1 MNKVILIGNLT
12 REPETTKTPNDV
24 SICKFGIAVNR
35 DYTDNEGK
43 REVDY
48 FTIVVWRNKADI
60 CAKYL
65 KKGSK
70 VGIVGTL
77 QNRSY
82 EDKEGVVRNV
92 TEVIASEVEFL
103 SPRQEEPQETVVS
116 IKRER
121 PALTPI
127 EDNKLPF

>member
-1 MNKVILIGNLT
+1 MNKFLCTGNLT
-12 REPETTKTPNDV
+12 RDVEKRETNNGKAVANF
-24 SICKFGIAVNR
+24 SIAVSR
-35 DYTDNEGK
+35 PLSDETDFFNVTAWGNQAE
-43 REVDY
+43 
-48 FTIVVWRNKADI
+48 I

-103 SPRQEEPQETVVS
+103 TPKQAETQETVMGG
-116 IKRER
+116 KRER
-121 PALTPI
+121 PAITPI
-127 EDNKLPF
+127 EDNTLPF